1 MAAAAGWT
9 FPSSPEVG
17 EGGVSLWSAGK
28 SSVADTTGLVG
39 MLQLTGL
46 ILEVVAVLGRAVAAV
61 RLALA
66 LFNTRFWLSA
76 RAEATTHF
84 SDELVA

>member
-1 MAAAAGWT
+1 
-9 FPSSPEVG
+9 
-17 EGGVSLWSAGK
+17 
-28 SSVADTTGLVG
+28 

-61 RLALA
+61 QLALA